1 MENIQKLIARYPLV
15 EDLVALKETT
25 GLTRAP
31 PLLHKVYR
39 MSA

>member
-1 MENIQKLIARYPLV
+1 MENMQKLIAQYPLV

-31 PLLHKVYR
+31 PLLRKVYP
-39 MSA
+39 MLA